1 MLSPDLGTISAQI
14 EGDRCTLAVGQQTV
28 RLTRQQ
34 TADLVA
40 LLGYPAGESGQIV
53 EQIAEGSVVRTLVV
67 ERDDAGGTVV
77 GVLLDEEW
85 TVGRVP
91 ARVLLA
97 ALGVGE
103 QGPWSR

>member
-14 EGDRCTLAVGQQTV
+14 DGDRCTLTVGAQTV
-28 RLTRQQ
+28 RLTGQQ
-34 TADLVA
+34 TADVLA
-40 LLGYPAGESGQIV
+40 LLRYPAGEGGQVVHEIPD
-53 EQIAEGSVVRTLVV
+53 GSVVRTLVV

-77 GVLLDEEW
+77 GILLDDTW
-85 TVGRVP
+85 TVGR
-91 ARVLLA
+91 AAGRTLLT